1 MVVNVTTTPKV
12 HAKCANYVVQYKG
25 KEQIMKPTHLKIK
38 YTNGE
43 TAHLQVTHETEWRQ
57 NHLRKL
63 WAAQSN
69 VKSAELCSPKD
80 LVPNPRYQESP

>member
-1 MVVNVTTTPKV
+1 
-12 HAKCANYVVQYKG
+12 
-25 KEQIMKPTHLKIK
+25 MKPTHLKIK

-43 TAHLQVTHETEWRQ
+43 IAHLKVANETVWRQ

-63 WAAQSN
+63 WAAQAN